1 MRKVNTSFFSS
12 DYQRNGFHRTGVE
25 AGSVPDT
32 VGGIDECPAPI
43 HDTQYIVF
51 RTSGYTGT
59 TFNASTEVN
68 HGMKGNGFK
77 ETILLGL
84 FDLRFR
90 FIGNLLHLS
99 EIVEYDESAEAE
111 HDGVNDELFEHKR
124 VIRC

>member
-1 MRKVNTSFFSS
+1 
-12 DYQRNGFHRTGVE
+12 VE

-32 VGGIDECPAPI
+32 VGGIDECPTSI
-43 HDTQYIVF
+43 HDTKYIVF

-59 TFNASTEVN
+59 TFDASTEVN
-68 HGMKGNGFK
+68 YGMKGNGFK

-90 FIGNLLHLS
+90 FVGNLLHLS

-124 VIRC
+124 VIRCGKNEKAGIRISR